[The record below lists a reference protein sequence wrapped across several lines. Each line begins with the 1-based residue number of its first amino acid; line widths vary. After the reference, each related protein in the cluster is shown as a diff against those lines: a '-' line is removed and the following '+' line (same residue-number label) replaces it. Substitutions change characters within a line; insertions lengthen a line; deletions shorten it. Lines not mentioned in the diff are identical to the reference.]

1 MENFSIKTVST
12 ALNILKENYTKDKL
26 NQRAIELG
34 IQNPDLM
41 YSKRDVIVSILQQ
54 ISKKD
59 ENTNDVLASLEQ
71 QSLNR
76 QENQRNKKEIVEDA
90 IECIN
95 NGTSEKL
102 ILKLKNSLYYDG
114 FSLTVEE
121 VEDDHG
127 NLHKNYSLRR
137 TLPNINGID
146 FNKINDELTDLLK
159 KHNMQIQLGHL
170 NQAIENFDACNWAA
184 SNAQIR
190 TFFESSLS
198 HISVALGCDI
208 SETDYNKR
216 NYLGRLEN
224 PFLLDSLNE
233 WKASSHKPQ
242 FVQGLMARLHP
253 EGSHSGLSNEDDC
266 FFRLQIT
273 MIAARLFLK
282 RFDKRV

>member
-1 MENFSIKTVST
+1 MENFSIKTVSA
-12 ALNILKENYTKDKL
+12 ALDILKENYTKDKL

-41 YSKRDVIVSILQQ
+41 YSKGEVIVSILQQ
-54 ISKKD
+54 ISRKD
-59 ENTNDVLASLEQ
+59 GNTNDIFASLEQ
-71 QSLNR
+71 QSLNI
-76 QENQRNKKEIVEDA
+76 QENKINKKEIIEDA

-95 NGTSEKL
+95 KGASEKL
-102 ILKLKNSLYYDG
+102 ILKLKNRLYHDG
-114 FSLTVEE
+114 FSLTLEK
-121 VEDDHG
+121 VEDDYG
-127 NLHKNYSLRR
+127 NLHRNYSLRR
-137 TLPNINGID
+137 ILPNINGIN
-146 FNKINDELTDLLK
+146 FNEINDELTDLLE

-170 NQAIENFDACNWAA
+170 KQAIENFDACNWAA

-190 TFFESSLS
+190 TFLESSLS

-224 PFLLDSLNE
+224 PFLLASLNE
-233 WKASSHKPQ
+233 WNASSQKPQ

-253 EGSHSGLSNEDDC
+253 EGSHAGLSDEDDC

-282 RFDKRV
+282 RFNKRV